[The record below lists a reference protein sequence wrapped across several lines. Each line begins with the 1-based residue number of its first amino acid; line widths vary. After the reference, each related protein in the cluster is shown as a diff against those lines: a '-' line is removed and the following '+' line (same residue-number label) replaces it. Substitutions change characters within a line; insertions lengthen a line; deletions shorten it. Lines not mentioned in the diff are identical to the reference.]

1 MGTAGYMS
9 PEQVRGEPADQRS
22 DIFALGSV
30 LYEMVI
36 GRRAFSRETV
46 AETMTAVLKEEPPD
60 LRSLAND
67 LPASLANI
75 TRRCLEKRPETRFQD
90 GQDLAFAL
98 RSVLDDASRPIG
110 HSSSEEKSIVV
121 LPFDNL
127 SPDPNQEY
135 FSDGLTEEV
144 ISDLAK
150 VRALRVI
157 SRTSAMQLKGTDK
170 DLRTIG
176 RELNVRYVLEGS
188 VRRAGNALRITAQL
202 IDAPTDTHLWSE
214 KYAGTLDDVFEIQ
227 EKVSRSIVD
236 ALEVELSPQENRRI
250 AALPVENTQAYEVAL
265 RARRDLQTLSESGIR
280 RAVRDLE
287 SATKLMG
294 ENAELC
300 YLLGEGNLYL
310 KEFGIEVDG
319 GAVDK
324 AEGCARSILRIDPG
338 SSKGHYLLGRIERFR
353 GSALEG
359 LRHFE
364 RAFAIDPSSPDTLF
378 WLALGYSWQAGRP
391 KVGIQLAKRLIA
403 IDPLAT
409 TSHFSLAF
417 SSWMNGDLDQ
427 AIRCFEHVC
436 ESEPE
441 NTLVRMWI
449 AFVLMWQ
456 GDFGQAFEIADHIAR
471 QQQVDSIS
479 TWNSEVLEFARQA
492 FENKLE
498 QAEASLSEVTRVFLW
513 EDPDVPWLMGGIYS
527 VMDRRDEAIRWLER
541 AIDRGSI
548 NYPLFAEKDPFYE
561 NLRDDERFEMLMER
575 IKPKWQQFEVGIDLS
590 DLPSAGDD

>member
-1 MGTAGYMS
+1 
-9 PEQVRGEPADQRS
+9 
-22 DIFALGSV
+22 
-30 LYEMVI
+30 
-36 GRRAFSRETV
+36 
-46 AETMTAVLKEEPPD
+46 
-60 LRSLAND
+60 
-67 LPASLANI
+67 
-75 TRRCLEKRPETRFQD
+75 
-90 GQDLAFAL
+90 
-98 RSVLDDASRPIG
+98 
-110 HSSSEEKSIVV
+110 
-121 LPFDNL
+121 
-127 SPDPNQEY
+127 
-135 FSDGLTEEV
+135 
-144 ISDLAK
+144 
-150 VRALRVI
+150 
-157 SRTSAMQLKGTDK
+157 
-170 DLRTIG
+170 
-176 RELNVRYVLEGS
+176 
-188 VRRAGNALRITAQL
+188 
-202 IDAPTDTHLWSE
+202 
-214 KYAGTLDDVFEIQ
+214 
-227 EKVSRSIVD
+227 VD

-575 IKPKWQQFEVGIDLS
+575 IRPEWERFEVGIDLS
-590 DLPSAGDD
+590 SLPPASDA

>member
-1 MGTAGYMS
+1 
-9 PEQVRGEPADQRS
+9 
-22 DIFALGSV
+22 
-30 LYEMVI
+30 
-36 GRRAFSRETV
+36 
-46 AETMTAVLKEEPPD
+46 
-60 LRSLAND
+60 
-67 LPASLANI
+67 
-75 TRRCLEKRPETRFQD
+75 
-90 GQDLAFAL
+90 
-98 RSVLDDASRPIG
+98 
-110 HSSSEEKSIVV
+110 
-121 LPFDNL
+121 
-127 SPDPNQEY
+127 
-135 FSDGLTEEV
+135 
-144 ISDLAK
+144 
-150 VRALRVI
+150 
-157 SRTSAMQLKGTDK
+157 
-170 DLRTIG
+170 
-176 RELNVRYVLEGS
+176 
-188 VRRAGNALRITAQL
+188 
-202 IDAPTDTHLWSE
+202 
-214 KYAGTLDDVFEIQ
+214 
-227 EKVSRSIVD
+227 VD

-561 NLRDDERFEMLMER
+561 NLRDEERFEMLMER